1 MDEPQAKDFRFVK
14 GFGDEAVILDEEHD
28 VAHQLNAEAAAVWR
42 ACDGRSNIAVIAA
55 NSGVDPDRAR
65 EVLLQL
71 QSRRLLVSTEPPGSL
86 ETRRRALRRMAV
98 TGVGIV
104 GLPAIVSVVLPTPAQ
119 AYASGSGGGNGAAGG
134 NRPVGS
140 TSGQQASSGGARE
153 PTQTSGA
160 PATNGVSAV
169 TGNGT
174 TGSRGHTGVRR
185 AGQASPASPRSSAT
199 TGAGRGQGGG
209 AAGSGLSTASQVRTT
224 SGSSLPF
231 TGFNVL
237 SETLYGLAA
246 LAVGI
251 GSKIVLRERFRKPE

>member
-1 MDEPQAKDFRFVK
+1 MNEPQAKDFRFVK

-55 NSGVDPDRAR
+55 NSGVDLDRAR

-71 QSRRLLVSTEPPGSL
+71 QSRRLLVSTEPTGSL

-119 AYASGSGGGNGAAGG
+119 AFASGTGGGGGGGGNGGG
-134 NRPVGS
+134 G
-140 TSGQQASSGGARE
+140 
-153 PTQTSGA
+153 
-160 PATNGVSAV
+160 NGVSAV
-169 TGNGT
+169 TGKGT
-174 TGSRGHTGVRR
+174 TGSRGHTGVRKAR
-185 AGQASPASPRSSAT
+185 QTSPASPRSSAT

-251 GSKIVLRERFRKPE
+251 GSRIALRERFRKPE

>member
-1 MDEPQAKDFRFVK
+1 MNEPQAKDFRFVK

-55 NSGVDPDRAR
+55 NSGVDLDRAR

-71 QSRRLLVSTEPPGSL
+71 QSRRLLVSTEPTGSL

-119 AYASGSGGGNGAAGG
+119 AFASGTGGGGG
-134 NRPVGS
+134 G
-140 TSGQQASSGGARE
+140 GQASSGGARR

-185 AGQASPASPRSSAT
+185 ARQTSPASPRSSAT

-209 AAGSGLSTASQVRTT
+209 AAGSGLSTASRVRTT

-251 GSKIVLRERFRKPE
+251 GSRIALRERFRKPE